1 MELALKSEIWKVRAA
16 RNSVSKNSCSQS
28 VCTADRWR
36 INVSPKQS
44 SLAYEEV
51 QTELLADSMQ
61 GFEPELNLLIK
72 TQQGTFV
79 NSSDVIRIAG
89 RVTVSF

>member
-1 MELALKSEIWKVRAA
+1 M
-16 RNSVSKNSCSQS
+16 
-28 VCTADRWR
+28 
-36 INVSPKQS
+36 SPKQS

-51 QTELLADSMQ
+51 QTELLATTAQ

-79 NSSDVIRIAG
+79 NSSDVIRISG

>member
-1 MELALKSEIWKVRAA
+1 MHDH
-16 RNSVSKNSCSQS
+16 CSQS

-44 SLAYEEV
+44 SLAYDEM
-51 QTELLADSMQ
+51 QTELLSPVGQ
-61 GFEPELNLLIK
+61 VFEPELNLLIK

-79 NSSDVIRIAG
+79 NSSDIIRIAG